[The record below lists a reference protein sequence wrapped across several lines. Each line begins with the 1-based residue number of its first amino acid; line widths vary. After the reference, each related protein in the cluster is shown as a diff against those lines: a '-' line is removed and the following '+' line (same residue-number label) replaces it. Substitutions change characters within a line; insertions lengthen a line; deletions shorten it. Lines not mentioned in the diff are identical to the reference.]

1 MYGVNVGMCQ
11 VGLGSSTTAEFLA
24 KARNIV
30 TQHRELQN
38 QVEELRS
45 QIGHLEMTQL
55 RAVSHCKTDLAWV
68 AGCLARWFVQPQ
80 MVTHRSTNR
89 TCCRVTSL
97 IRSVPLLLMLMSS

>member
-1 MYGVNVGMCQ
+1 MPNICTRINDLRWSAEVCPFVAVTLNFFPGDIRDVRCKHAGMCQ

-38 QVEELRS
+38 QVEALRS

-55 RAVSHCKTDLAWV
+55 RAVSQRDMRTRL
-68 AGCLARWFVQPQ
+68 LPIS
-80 MVTHRSTNR
+80 RS
-89 TCCRVTSL
+89 
-97 IRSVPLLLMLMSS
+97 

>member
-1 MYGVNVGMCQ
+1 MCQ

-38 QVEELRS
+38 QVEALRS

-55 RAVSHCKTDLAWV
+55 RAVSQRD
-68 AGCLARWFVQPQ
+68 
-80 MVTHRSTNR
+80 MR
-89 TCCRVTSL
+89 TRLLPIS
-97 IRSVPLLLMLMSS
+97 RYWNWRASVKRE